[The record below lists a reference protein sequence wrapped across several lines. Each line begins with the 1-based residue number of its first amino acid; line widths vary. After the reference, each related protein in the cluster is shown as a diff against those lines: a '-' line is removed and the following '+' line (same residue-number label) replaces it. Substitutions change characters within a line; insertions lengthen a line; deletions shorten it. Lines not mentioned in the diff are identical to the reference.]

1 MKKTVIA
8 AATII
13 ILAACN
19 NSDTQVAHNDSTA
32 VNGAVA
38 DSKPI
43 DASQAAQIKFEQET
57 YDFGV
62 ITQGEKVTYD
72 FKFRNTGKTPLI
84 ITDAQASC
92 GCTVPEKPEKPI
104 NPGEEGVIKVVF
116 NSAGKMGM
124 QNKMVTITSNAIPAI
139 SELHLIGDIK
149 EAKNN

>member
-8 AATII
+8 AAAII
-13 ILAACN
+13 ILTACN

-32 VNGAVA
+32 VNGAET
-38 DSKPI
+38 DSKPV

-57 YDFGV
+57 YDFGL

-116 NSAGKMGM
+116 NSAGKIGM